1 MKRREQKARIRE
13 IWQQTFADIDADD
26 EAARA
31 ARVRDL
37 CPCEFTWSVPLWD
50 IIFAAC
56 EDPSPLVRVEALHVI
71 QDAHEHGVSTAGG
84 MALLHAARRD
94 SAPQVRRFA
103 ADVLSQRS
111 QLQHPRNRKRE
122 RIMQRIT
129 RRERVEDGVTA

>member
-1 MKRREQKARIRE
+1 MKRREEKAKVRK
-13 IWQQTFADIDADD
+13 IWQQTFADLDSDD

-84 MALLHAARRD
+84 MALLYAARRD
-94 SAPQVRRFA
+94 PAPEVRRFVN
-103 ADVLSQRS
+103 DVLSRRAQVNQR
-111 QLQHPRNRKRE
+111 RNRMRE
-122 RIMQRIT
+122 RIMQRIAK
-129 RRERVEDGVTA
+129 RERVDE